1 MLTCHICHEQ
11 LWNVLTMVTVAM
23 GTETYVL
30 NSSSEIDKDSWVTEV
45 MNITALSWKTNMRIA
60 IAALSGCNIMLA
72 YRETWELP

>member
-45 MNITALSWKTNMRIA
+45 MNITALSWKTNMGIA
-60 IAALSGCNIMLA
+60 IAALSIMLA

>member
-11 LWNVLTMVTVAM
+11 VWNVLTMVTVAM

-45 MNITALSWKTNMRIA
+45 MNITALSWKTNMGIA
-60 IAALSGCNIMLA
+60 IAALSIMLA

>member
-1 MLTCHICHEQ
+1 
-11 LWNVLTMVTVAM
+11 MVTVAM

-45 MNITALSWKTNMRIA
+45 MNITALSWKTNMGIA
-60 IAALSGCNIMLA
+60 IAALSIMLA